1 MTALPALTGKI
12 AGEPRYSPA
21 TMADRIVG
29 LNATHAILAALLHR
43 DRSGEGQSIEIP
55 MFETMAQFVLGD
67 HMAGRSFE
75 PPIGPP
81 GYSRLLSPDRRP
93 YQTSDGYICAL
104 VYTDKQWTAFFRMI
118 GQEDDGQRDPRLTS
132 ITARTD
138 HYDFVY
144 GWFSDVMRTRTTA
157 EWMRLFEEADIPH
170 APLHD
175 LDGLIDDPHLA
186 AVGLLQSIE
195 HPTEG
200 TLRVAGPA
208 ATWSK
213 TPPSIRQ
220 YPPRLGE
227 HGGEILREAG
237 FSEREIE
244 TLIAE
249 GAMIEGRSGG
259 YIADSVVRNSVR
271 PSV

>member
-1 MTALPALTGKI
+1 LTALPALTGKI
-12 AGEPRYSPA
+12 TGEPRYSPA

-29 LNATHAILAALLHR
+29 LNATHAILAALFHR
-43 DRSGEGQSIEIP
+43 ERTGEGQAIEIP

-93 YQTSDGYICAL
+93 YRTSDGYICAL
-104 VYTDKQWTAFFRMI
+104 VYSDKQWSAFFRAI
-118 GQEDDGQRDPRLTS
+118 GETDEAKRDPRLNS
-132 ITARTD
+132 ISARTRN
-138 HYDFVY
+138 YDFVY
-144 GWFSDVMRTRTTA
+144 DWFSQVMKTRTTA
-157 EWMRLFEEADIPH
+157 EWMRFFEEADIPH

-175 LDGLIDDPHLA
+175 LDSLIDDPHLA
-186 AVGLLQSIE
+186 AVGLIQSLE

-220 YPPRLGE
+220 YPPGLGE
-227 HGGEILREAG
+227 HGEEILREAG
-237 FSEREIE
+237 FLNEEIKA
-244 TLIAE
+244 LVAE
-249 GAMIEGRSGG
+249 GALP
-259 YIADSVVRNSVR
+259 D
-271 PSV
+271 PSS

>member
-1 MTALPALTGKI
+1 MIVRLDRHVVI
-12 AGEPRYSPA
+12 AAILLAAGASPA
-21 TMADRIVG
+21 VSQEKITLRLADSLPNGHVIHERS
-29 LNATHAILAALLHR
+29 ARSQPAACLC
-43 DRSGEGQSIEIP
+43 QP
-55 MFETMAQFVLGD
+55 
-67 HMAGRSFE
+67 
-75 PPIGPP
+75 
-81 GYSRLLSPDRRP
+81 
-93 YQTSDGYICAL
+93 
-104 VYTDKQWTAFFRMI
+104 
-118 GQEDDGQRDPRLTS
+118 
-132 ITARTD
+132 AR
-138 HYDFVY
+138 F
-144 GWFSDVMRTRTTA
+144 
-157 EWMRLFEEADIPH
+157 WMRLFDEADIPH

-237 FSEREIE
+237 FSGSDIE
-244 TLIAE
+244 ALVAE
-249 GAMIEGRSGG
+249 GA
-259 YIADSVVRNSVR
+259 VVESD
-271 PSV
+271 PHG